1 MSKPEDFSEKAS
13 EPMRRLFSFAKY
25 GFAAKVGEA
34 DE

>member
-1 MSKPEDFSEKAS
+1 MDFDEVHAAAEKPHDELG
-13 EPMRRLFSFAKY
+13 RI